1 MTVRRF
7 SADRQ
12 LTSEYCII
20 GRLMEIPFPNTKIIQ
35 SSNDG
40 AMQHSITSWGVYHG
54 GLAMSELTEPKDRWI
69 NETLREWI
77 DGMPPGNRRVLV
89 NDLFDA
95 LGAGGAETIED
106 IAAGGKD
113 GIEAILKGFLDIDG
127 TTKDA
132 FSQLSAAALD
142 NVKKFIAGVFKR
154 DKEESEAE
162 EKA

>member
-1 MTVRRF
+1 MICHRRSSF
-7 SADRQ
+7 PQ
-12 LTSEYCII
+12 
-20 GRLMEIPFPNTKIIQ
+20 EI
-35 SSNDG
+35 
-40 AMQHSITSWGVYHG
+40 
-54 GLAMSELTEPKDRWI
+54 
-69 NETLREWI
+69 
-77 DGMPPGNRRVLV
+77 
-89 NDLFDA
+89 
-95 LGAGGAETIED
+95 IED

-127 TTKDA
+127 TAKDA